1 MAAENIKQKE
11 ALKKQHE
18 AEFSTIN
25 MGMQDRIKLD
35 NELGKL
41 VSKEKDSKPS
51 NKKLIG
57 PN

>member
-1 MAAENIKQKE
+1 MSSENIKQKE

-18 AEFSTIN
+18 AEFSAIN

-35 NELGKL
+35 NKDGSL
-41 VSKEKDSKPS
+41 VSKEKDPKPG

-57 PN
+57 PI

>member
-1 MAAENIKQKE
+1 MSSENIKQKE

-18 AEFSTIN
+18 AEFSVIN
-25 MGMQDRIKLD
+25 MGMQDRIQLD
-35 NELGKL
+35 NTLGKL
-41 VSKEKDSKPS
+41 VSKEKDPKPG